1 MSVRRIVGI
10 LAPFIFLV
18 ATATAAWAHPGF
30 EDPYV
35 PAGRPATLAL
45 GVPAETVAPM
55 VGVDID
61 MPADFTLTRLD
72 QTPGWKSAA
81 TPGALHFTITT
92 GSAPLGTYV
101 DFTFAGIFPKKA
113 VLLLPVTTHAQDGT
127 EQQWNGKLTD
137 RWPAA
142 VVFPGY
148 PVGKAP
154 IAGLSTSSTSHAQ
167 RLETLAI
174 RVLVLGGALVLIVL
188 ALVRRRNRGKRAA
201 ARAAGRGGARPS
213 RARGA
218 ATAAARPPP
227 PTPAPAPAPKPGSGR
242 PAGRD
247 GKPLLVPKAGPRR
260 SNR

>member
-72 QTPGWKSAA
+72 QTPGWKSTA

-154 IAGLSTSSTSHAQ
+154 IAGLSTSSTSTRPAARDVGHP
-167 RLETLAI
+167 RPCG
-174 RVLVLGGALVLIVL
+174 RRCPGADR
-188 ALVRRRNRGKRAA
+188 AGAGASPEQGEKGRRSRRR
-201 ARAAGRGGARPS
+201 ARRCQAVPGQGGGDRRRS
-213 RARGA
+213 TA
-218 ATAAARPPP
+218 ATHTGAGAGAE
-227 PTPAPAPAPKPGSGR
+227 AWIG
-242 PAGRD
+242 PAGR
-247 GKPLLVPKAGPRR
+247 A
-260 SNR
+260 